1 MTKIKANEVLKLVIS
16 LLICQLAGIIGSF
29 FTRPSIPTWYATLGK
44 PLFTPPNWLFAPVW
58 VALFAMMGVSLF
70 LVVRKNL
77 KNAQVKL
84 ALGIFGVQLILNIVW
99 SMVFFGLRSPLAGF
113 IEIIVLW
120 IAILLTIIY
129 FSKLS
134 RAAGLLLIPY
144 FLWVSFAAILNFS
157 IWRINM

>member
-129 FSKLS
+129 FTY
-134 RAAGLLLIPY
+134 IY
-144 FLWVSFAAILNFS
+144 
-157 IWRINM
+157 